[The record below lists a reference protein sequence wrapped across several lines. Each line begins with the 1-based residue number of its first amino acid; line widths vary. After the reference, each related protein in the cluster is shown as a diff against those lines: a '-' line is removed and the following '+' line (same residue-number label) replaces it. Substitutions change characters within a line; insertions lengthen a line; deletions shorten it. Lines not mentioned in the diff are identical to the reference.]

1 VNDTGSDRLKAD
13 LDDAL
18 HVVRQMSKR
27 HELPD
32 KVEWSWAHA
41 VESNAIEIRLTFG
54 SWNDVQLVAAYALRQ
69 GGVYPLVDTVTTLL
83 ARRLRHDLIAAGAG
97 LYKLPT

>member
-1 VNDTGSDRLKAD
+1 VNDTGSDRLTAD

-27 HELPD
+27 HELPE
-32 KVEWSWAHA
+32 VEWSWRPYKEA
-41 VESNAIEIRLTFG
+41 NAIEIRLTFG